1 MVHKLY
7 NKDGLEM
14 LSEIPDKSVDLVLT
28 DPPYITS
35 RSSGMQSL
43 FSDPTKSS
51 EKYGRMYAIKTDYGE
66 WDRNFTLDELGKYV
80 TEFYRVLKDGGTSII
95 FFDIWKITQ
104 LSDMYNENKFKQV
117 RLIEW
122 LKTNPV
128 PINAKVNY
136 LSNARE
142 IAVSAIKKSKP
153 TFNSYY
159 DKGVYEY
166 PIYSGKDRF
175 HPTQKSLKLFEDLIM
190 KHSNEND
197 VVLDCFMGSGT
208 TVIACANTTRKC
220 IGSEINEEYYTK
232 VLARVESNSLEK
244 FFI

>member
-1 MVHKLY
+1 
-7 NKDGLEM
+7 
-14 LSEIPDKSVDLVLT
+14 
-28 DPPYITS
+28 
-35 RSSGMQSL
+35 MQSL

>member
-1 MVHKLY
+1 
-7 NKDGLEM
+7 
-14 LSEIPDKSVDLVLT
+14 
-28 DPPYITS
+28 
-35 RSSGMQSL
+35 
-43 FSDPTKSS
+43 
-51 EKYGRMYAIKTDYGE
+51 
-66 WDRNFTLDELGKYV
+66 
-80 TEFYRVLKDGGTSII
+80 
-95 FFDIWKITQ
+95 
-104 LSDMYNENKFKQV
+104 MYNENKFKQV

-128 PINAKVNY
+128 PINARVNY

-175 HPTQKSLKLFEDLIM
+175 HPTQKSLKLFEDLIR

-208 TVIACANTTRKC
+208 TVVACNNTTRKC

-232 VLARVESNSLEK
+232 ALMRVESNKNNGFFSEK
-244 FFI
+244 GGFPLDKQ